1 MPFGSL
7 YQLALFRQLWAGV
20 ALLSDEEKAA
30 AANFVLSSRCSSGG
44 FRGRAL
50 GGEADLYYTAF
61 ALRTLALLG
70 AIQDEALLGGVRNF
84 LDRSF
89 LSREQGIDGTPAEL
103 FSYIFCRS
111 LVGDFGDGTER
122 QYLIDCWKKFRVSD
136 GCYASSTATRYSST
150 YTTFLAASAFEI
162 LEAVTEKEAIETA
175 SILARQRADGG
186 FVELEPLKQSGTNP
200 TAAAIALLKMQG
212 TRPTDAGAAGEFL
225 RVRQLPDGGFQAN
238 TQIPVSDLLSSFT
251 ALVALI
257 DLGEY
262 HRCNLDVLQKYAES
276 MKTPDG
282 GFCGA
287 DWDRQSDVEYTF
299 YGLALKALL
308 AVTTKKIDG

>member
-1 MPFGSL
+1 MPFDHS
-7 YQLALFRQLWAGV
+7 YQWALFRRLWAGV
-20 ALLSDEEKAA
+20 ELLSDEEKAA
-30 AANFVLSSRCSSGG
+30 ATHFVLSSRCSAGG
-44 FRGRAL
+44 FRGR
-50 GGEADLYYTAF
+50 GGEADMYYTAF
-61 ALRTLALLG
+61 ALRALALLG
-70 AIQDEALLGGVRNF
+70 TIQDEVLLEGVRKF
-84 LDRSF
+84 LHPFSW
-89 LSREQGIDGTPAEL
+89 SRAEGVTGTPADL
-103 FSYIFCRS
+103 FSYIFCCS
-111 LVGDFGDGTER
+111 LVGGLGHGTER
-122 QYLIDCWKKFRVSD
+122 RHLIDGWKKFRVSD
-136 GCYASSTATRYSST
+136 GCFAASTATRYSST

-200 TAAAIALLKMQG
+200 TAAAIALLKMKG
-212 TRPTDAGAAGEFL
+212 TQPTNAGAAGEFL
-225 RVRQLPDGGFQAN
+225 RARQLPDGGFQAN
-238 TQIPVSDLLSSFT
+238 TRIPVSDLLSSFT

-308 AVTTKKIDG
+308 AVTTKTLDG